1 MNKFAVVG
9 LVRGYEGNIEKYD
22 SLLKEI
28 NLYMNKLVNHQ
39 ISHMT

>member
-22 SLLKEI
+22 SIKR
-28 NLYMNKLVNHQ
+28 NKSIYEQ
-39 ISHMT
+39 IGKSSPHMT